1 MTHSGDNAGA
11 AAGTEIGPA
20 LRAVIDRVTEAIA
33 ERGWAVVAVAAE
45 GEHPPFAYTVGL
57 ETGFDHPE
65 IMLVGNFAPRI
76 VQGVLGAAGERVKAG
91 ARFEPGARTS
101 EVVPH
106 LEVAFDAVRPDAASE
121 HLQVADLVQGG
132 RLERLARAVQLFLP
146 DAAGRFPWDR
156 GCDARMARSQTGL
169 GLGPPRRPRG
179 GAIRRA

>member
-1 MTHSGDNAGA
+1 MNQGGHGTGA
-11 AAGTEIGPA
+11 AATDIGPA
-20 LRAVIDRVTEAIA
+20 LRQVIGLVAEAIA
-33 ERGWAVVAVAAE
+33 ERGWAVVAVGAE
-45 GEHPPFAYTVGL
+45 GERPPYAYTVGL

-65 IMLVGNFAPRI
+65 IMLVGNFSRRI

-91 ARFEPGARTS
+91 ARFEPGERVA

-106 LEVAFDAVRPDAASE
+106 LEVAFDAVRADAAQE
-121 HLQVADLVQGG
+121 HLQIADLVQGDRLG
-132 RLERLARAVQLFLP
+132 RAVRAVQVFLP

-156 GCDARMARSQTGL
+156 GCEARMAHSQTRL